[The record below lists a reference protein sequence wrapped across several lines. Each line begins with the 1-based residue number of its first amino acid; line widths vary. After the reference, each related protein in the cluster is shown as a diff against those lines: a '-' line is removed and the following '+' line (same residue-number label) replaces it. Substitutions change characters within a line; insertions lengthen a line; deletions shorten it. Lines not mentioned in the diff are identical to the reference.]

1 MRSTAYSLGV
11 AVAFWG
17 MVAVATADQE
27 IPLNKVPKK
36 VLAVVKA
43 RYAGA
48 ELQSASKVVE
58 DGETYFSI
66 TFKHKDDTL
75 EVTLTPQGEI
85 TEIAK
90 EIEVASL
97 PRAVK
102 DALDKK
108 FPKCKIEDAS
118 EVIDVSEN
126 NKKSFFVEIETAE
139 GKTYQ
144 VTVSPRGKI
153 LKQTAK
159 KKEK

>member
-1 MRSTAYSLGV
+1 MRSAAYLLGV
-11 AVAFWG
+11 AVMFCG
-17 MVAVATADQE
+17 MVASAAADQE

-43 RYAGA
+43 RYPGA
-48 ELQSASKVVE
+48 DLQSASKVVE
-58 DGETYFSI
+58 DGETYYSI

-102 DALDKK
+102 DAVEKK

-139 GKTYQ
+139 GKTYE
-144 VTVSPRGKI
+144 VTLSPRGKI
-153 LKQTAK
+153 LKQAAK
-159 KKEK
+159 KKDK